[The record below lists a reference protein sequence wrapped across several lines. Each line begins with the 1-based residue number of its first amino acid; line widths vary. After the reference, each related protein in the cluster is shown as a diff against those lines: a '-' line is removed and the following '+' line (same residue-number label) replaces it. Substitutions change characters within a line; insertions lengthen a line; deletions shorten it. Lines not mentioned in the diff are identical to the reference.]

1 MTHQHMLVNNNKKLD
16 ETIFDYD
23 RHFLIIELLIQ
34 IIALFLAML
43 YGFFITIFIVKLF
56 KTRWAATWLFWI

>member
-1 MTHQHMLVNNNKKLD
+1 MLVNNSKKLD

-23 RHFLIIELLIQ
+23 RHCLIIELLIQ

-43 YGFFITIFIVKLF
+43 YGFCITIFIVKLF
-56 KTRWAATWLFWI
+56 KPHWAATWLFWI